1 MNDFAFKRVFGE
13 PDGARP
19 FVAFLNAILDRPD
32 PIVSIEYENPE
43 IPPNSRLEKTI
54 RLDIAARSD
63 KGDAFDVEVQ
73 VEPQSAIHKR
83 TLLYWSRLFEKQSRR
98 GREYDI
104 LPPCIAIQILGFPV
118 VQSTN
123 AFHTRYH
130 VREDDQGFRFSD
142 ELEIHLLEMPKFRV
156 GPTEWERSFRD
167 PLSKWLLM
175 LQAADNEPLLR
186 QLEVAAME
194 DPLLKEA
201 MSVWEAA
208 SMDDATWKLYNDR
221 DLRMRDFNQYRKDGM
236 TEGMKEGER
245 AKARAIAKAMLSEGE
260 SWDRVQ
266 RFTGLD
272 QQELETLI
280 KE

>member
-1 MNDFAFKRVFGE
+1 
-13 PDGARP
+13 
-19 FVAFLNAILDRPD
+19 
-32 PIVSIEYENPE
+32 
-43 IPPNSRLEKTI
+43 
-54 RLDIAARSD
+54 
-63 KGDAFDVEVQ
+63 
-73 VEPQSAIHKR
+73 
-83 TLLYWSRLFEKQSRR
+83 
-98 GREYDI
+98 
-104 LPPCIAIQILGFPV
+104 
-118 VQSTN
+118 
-123 AFHTRYH
+123 
-130 VREDDQGFRFSD
+130 
-142 ELEIHLLEMPKFRV
+142 
-156 GPTEWERSFRD
+156 
-167 PLSKWLLM
+167 M

-245 AKARAIAKAMLSEGE
+245 AKARVIAKAMLSEGE